1 MSVLKMNVTGAQ
13 VTKLQKRLAELG
25 FPPGEIDGVFGP
37 ATEAAVISFQRSKGL
52 VDDGIAGPRTLA
64 ALGLVK
70 KAVLPSVIPGVTAAR
85 VGQMFPQTPAKNI
98 RKHLPT
104 VLEALKS
111 AKLGDK
117 PMVLMALATIR
128 AETES
133 FQPISEFRSRYNTSP
148 GGKPFDLYDHREDL
162 GNRGPTD
169 GADFRGRGF
178 IQLTGRHNYEIHG
191 KAIGLGNKLVK
202 DPKLANDPKI
212 AAQLLASFL
221 GAKETRIKQELVIG
235 NLKGAR
241 RLVNGGTHGFS
252 RFQDAYQIGARVIPE
267 V

>member
-1 MSVLKMNVTGAQ
+1 MTLLKMNVTGAQ
-13 VTKLQKRLAELG
+13 VTRLQKRLAELG

-64 ALGLVK
+64 ALGLIK
-70 KAVLPSVIPGVTAAR
+70 KPELPNVIPGVTAAL
-85 VGQMFPQTPAKNI
+85 VAQMFPQTPAKNI

-104 VLEALKS
+104 VLGALKT
-111 AKLGDK
+111 AKLADK

-148 GGKPFDLYDHREDL
+148 GGKPFDLYDHRADL
-162 GNRGPTD
+162 GNRGPSD

-178 IQLTGRHNYEIHG
+178 IQLTGRHNYQIHG
-191 KAIGLGNKLVK
+191 KAIGLGSKLVK

-212 AAQLLASFL
+212 AARLLASFL
-221 GAKETRIKQELVIG
+221 GAKELQIKRELVIG
-235 NLKGAR
+235 NLRGAR
-241 RLVNGGTHGFS
+241 RLVNGGSHGLS
-252 RFQDAYQIGARVIPE
+252 RFEDAYRIGEKVIPE
-267 V
+267 A